1 MVEKI
6 LAIQGDSFKNLNII
20 TDTTFLLALEAQRRN
35 YKIYW
40 YETKDIN
47 FINSKLMADICHI
60 RFLENSKTY
69 FKFISKKRFELR
81 KSKVIFIR
89 QNPPFNMDYVTSTL
103 FLDTIK
109 NNVKI
114 VNNPTSIRNI
124 SEKLFSINFIKL
136 MPPTIFTKD
145 LNEIIQFIK
154 INRKIVLK
162 PVHGYA
168 GKDII
173 YISCVTNKK
182 KIINHLKKFGHVMA
196 QKYLP
201 GIKYGDKRVFIING
215 EVKGAIS
222 RIPTSNSILS
232 NLSQGGKAV
241 KTTLSH
247 KETKVSNQVAKE
259 LKKKGIFFAGI
270 DLVSGYLIGDINVT
284 SPTGLPQF
292 KELTGINLAKNYWDE
307 LEKLK

>member
-1 MVEKI
+1 MAEKI
-6 LAIQGDSFKNLNII
+6 LAIQGNSFKNLNIV
-20 TDTTFLLALEAQRRN
+20 TDTTYLLALEAQRRN

-40 YETKDIN
+40 YETKDVN
-47 FINSKLMADICHI
+47 FINYKLIANVCHI
-60 RFLENSKTY
+60 RFLENSKNY
-69 FKFISKKRFELR
+69 FKVISKKKFELK

-114 VNNPTSIRNI
+114 MNNPTSIRNI
-124 SEKLFSINFIKL
+124 SEKLFSINFKKL
-136 MPPTIFTKD
+136 MPPTIFTRNT
-145 LNEIIQFIK
+145 NEIKKFIK
-154 INRKIVLK
+154 INKKIVLK
-162 PVHGYA
+162 PIHGYA

-173 YISCVTNKK
+173 YVSSDTNIR
-182 KIINHLKKFGHVMA
+182 KIDNHVKKFGHVMA

-215 EVKGAIS
+215 KVKGAIS
-222 RIPTSNSILS
+222 RVPSSNSILS

-241 KTTLSH
+241 KTNLSH
-247 KETKVSNQVAKE
+247 KEIKVSNQVAKV
-259 LKKKGIFFAGI
+259 LKKNGIFFAGI
-270 DLVSGYLIGDINVT
+270 DLVSGFLIGDINVT

-292 KELTGINLAKNYWDE
+292 KELTGINLAVNYWDE

>member
-1 MVEKI
+1 MAEKI
-6 LAIQGDSFKNLNII
+6 LAIQGNSFKNLNIV
-20 TDTTFLLALEAQRRN
+20 TDTTYLLALEAQRRN

-40 YETKDIN
+40 YETKDVN
-47 FINSKLMADICHI
+47 FINYKLIANVCHI
-60 RFLENSKTY
+60 RFLENNKNY
-69 FKFISKKRFELR
+69 FKVISKKKFELK

-114 VNNPTSIRNI
+114 MNNPTSIRNI
-124 SEKLFSINFIKL
+124 SEKLFSINFKKL
-136 MPPTIFTKD
+136 MPPTIFTRNT
-145 LNEIIQFIK
+145 NEIKKFIK
-154 INRKIVLK
+154 INKKIVLK
-162 PVHGYA
+162 PIHGYA

-173 YISCVTNKK
+173 YVSSDTNIRKIDNHVKK
-182 KIINHLKKFGHVMA
+182 LGHVMA

-215 EVKGAIS
+215 KVKGAIS
-222 RIPTSNSILS
+222 RVPSSNSILS

-241 KTTLSH
+241 KTNLSH
-247 KETKVSNQVAKE
+247 KEIKVSNQVAKV
-259 LKKKGIFFAGI
+259 LKKNGIFFAGI
-270 DLVSGYLIGDINVT
+270 DLVSGFLIGDINVT

-292 KELTGINLAKNYWDE
+292 KELTGINLAVNYWNE

>member
-1 MVEKI
+1 MAEKI
-6 LAIQGDSFKNLNII
+6 LAIQGNSFKNLNIV
-20 TDTTFLLALEAQRRN
+20 TDTTYLLALEAQRRN

-40 YETKDIN
+40 YETKDVN
-47 FINSKLMADICHI
+47 FINYKLIANVCHI
-60 RFLENSKTY
+60 RFLENNKNY
-69 FKFISKKRFELR
+69 FKVISKKKFELK

-114 VNNPTSIRNI
+114 MNNPTSIRNI
-124 SEKLFSINFIKL
+124 SEKLFSINFKKL
-136 MPPTIFTKD
+136 MPPTIFTRNT
-145 LNEIIQFIK
+145 NEIKKFIK
-154 INRKIVLK
+154 INNKIVLK
-162 PVHGYA
+162 PIHGYA

-173 YISCVTNKK
+173 YVSSDTNMR
-182 KIINHLKKFGHVMA
+182 KIDNHVKKFGHVMA

-215 EVKGAIS
+215 KVKGAIS
-222 RIPTSNSILS
+222 RVPSSNSILS

-241 KTTLSH
+241 KTNLSH
-247 KETKVSNQVAKE
+247 KEIKVSNQVAKV
-259 LKKKGIFFAGI
+259 LKKNGIFFAGI
-270 DLVSGYLIGDINVT
+270 DLVSGFLIGDINVT

-292 KELTGINLAKNYWDE
+292 KELTGKNLAVNYWDE

>member
-1 MVEKI
+1 MAEKI
-6 LAIQGDSFKNLNII
+6 LAIQGNSFKNLNII
-20 TDTTFLLALEAQRRN
+20 TDTTYLLALEAQRRN

-47 FINSKLMADICHI
+47 FINSKLVAEVCHI
-60 RFLENSKTY
+60 KFLENNKTY
-69 FKFISKKRFELR
+69 FKIISKKKFELK

-109 NNVKI
+109 NSVKI
-114 VNNPTSIRNI
+114 VNDPTSIRNI
-124 SEKLFSINFIKL
+124 SEKLFSINFKKL
-136 MPPTIFTKD
+136 MPPTIFTKNLD
-145 LNEIIQFIK
+145 EIKKFIK
-154 INRKIVLK
+154 INKKIVLK
-162 PVHGYA
+162 PIHGYA

-173 YISCVTNKK
+173 YINGTTNVK
-182 KIINHLKKFGHVMA
+182 KIRQYLKKIGHVMA

-215 EVKGAIS
+215 KVKGAIS
-222 RIPTSNSILS
+222 RVPSSNSILS

-247 KETKVSNQVAKE
+247 KEINVSNQVAKV
-259 LKKKGIFFAGI
+259 LKKNGIFFAGI

>member
-1 MVEKI
+1 MAEKI
-6 LAIQGDSFKNLNII
+6 LAIQGNSFKNLNIV
-20 TDTTFLLALEAQRRN
+20 TDTTYLLALEAQKRN

-40 YETKDIN
+40 YETKDVHY
-47 FINSKLMADICHI
+47 INSKLIADVRHI
-60 RFLENSKTY
+60 RFLENKKTY
-69 FKFISKKRFELR
+69 FKVLSKKKFELK

-124 SEKLFSINFIKL
+124 SEKLFSINFKKL
-136 MPPTIFTKD
+136 MPPTIFTKN
-145 LNEIIQFIK
+145 LNEIKKFVK
-154 INRKIVLK
+154 VNKKIVLK
-162 PVHGYA
+162 PIHGYA
-168 GKDII
+168 GKDIL
-173 YISCVTNKK
+173 YLNSVTNIK
-182 KIINHLKKFGHVMA
+182 KINKYVKKFGHVMA

-215 EVKGAIS
+215 KVKGAIS
-222 RIPTSNSILS
+222 RVPSSNSILS

-241 KTTLSH
+241 KTILSY
-247 KETKVSNQVAKE
+247 KENKVSNQVAKV

-270 DLVSGYLIGDINVT
+270 DLVSGFLIGDINVT

-292 KELTGINLAKNYWDE
+292 KELTGVNLAKNYWDE
-307 LEKLK
+307 LEASK

>member
-1 MVEKI
+1 MAEKI
-6 LAIQGDSFKNLNII
+6 LAIQGNSFKNLNIV
-20 TDTTFLLALEAQRRN
+20 TDTTYLLALEAQKRN

-40 YETKDIN
+40 YETKDVHY
-47 FINSKLMADICHI
+47 INSELIADVCHI
-60 RFLENSKTY
+60 RFLENNKTY
-69 FKFISKKRFELR
+69 FKVLSKKRFELK

-124 SEKLFSINFIKL
+124 SEKLFSINFKKL
-136 MPPTIFTKD
+136 MPPTIFTKN
-145 LNEIIQFIK
+145 LNEIKKFVK
-154 INRKIVLK
+154 VNKKIVLK
-162 PVHGYA
+162 PIHGYA
-168 GKDII
+168 GKDIL
-173 YISCVTNKK
+173 YLNSVTNIK
-182 KIINHLKKFGHVMA
+182 KINKYVKKFGHVMA

-215 EVKGAIS
+215 KVKGAIS
-222 RIPTSNSILS
+222 RVPSSNSILS

-241 KTTLSH
+241 KTILSY
-247 KETKVSNQVAKE
+247 KENKVSNQVAKV
-259 LKKKGIFFAGI
+259 LKKNGIFFAGI
-270 DLVSGYLIGDINVT
+270 DLVSGFLIGDINVT

-292 KELTGINLAKNYWDE
+292 KELTGVNLAKNYWDE
-307 LEKLK
+307 LEASK

>member
-173 YISCVTNKK
+173 YISGVTNKK
-182 KIINHLKKFGHVMA
+182 KIINYLKKFGHVMA
-196 QKYLP
+196 QKYLS

-215 EVKGAIS
+215 KVKGAIS
-222 RIPTSNSILS
+222 RVPTSNSILS
-232 NLSQGGKAV
+232 NLSQGGTAV
-241 KTTLSH
+241 KTTLSY
-247 KETKVSNQVAKE
+247 KETKVSNQVAKV
-259 LKKKGIFFAGI
+259 LKKNGIFFAGI

-292 KELTGINLAKNYWDE
+292 KELTGVNLAKNYWDE
-307 LEKLK
+307 IEKLK